1 MIKIYRDILIS
12 DYSKDDVKNKLSI
25 SLLENQML
33 KSCTDNDIVTLEYM
47 DDDLLSDPVLYVY
60 IKNSLVIRTNL
71 IGSNTMVYSR
81 FILEFRSRVHVISVS
96 NIYDSDSITYPRSH
110 LDSKSLELLRLVK
123 SITNNNPIDV
133 LELYNDAIGGYF
145 YLYVLGNSITTYL
158 SDESY
163 YIIIDT
169 IFKYYNDFIISL
181 NNYVHGGRYR

>member
-1 MIKIYRDILIS
+1 MIKIYKDVLIS
-12 DYSKDDVKNKLSI
+12 DYNKDDIKNKLSI

-33 KSCTDNDIVTLEYM
+33 RSCTDNDIVTLEYM

-81 FILEFRSRVHVISVS
+81 FISEFKSRIHVISVN
-96 NIYDSDSITYPRSH
+96 NIYDLDSIMNARSH
-110 LDSKSLELLRLVK
+110 LDDKSLELLRLIK
-123 SITNNNPIDV
+123 SITGNNPLDV

-145 YLYVLGNSITTYL
+145 YLYVQCNSITTYL

-163 YIIIDT
+163 NIIIDT

-181 NNYVHGGRYR
+181 NNYVQGGRFL

>member
-81 FILEFRSRVHVISVS
+81 FISEFRNRIHIIGVNNTYDNYSIRDSRC
-96 NIYDSDSITYPRSH
+96 YDDN
-110 LDSKSLELLRLVK
+110 KSLEFLRLVK
-123 SITNNNPIDV
+123 SIVGNNSLDI
-133 LELYNDAIGGYF
+133 LELYSDIIGDYF
-145 YLYVLGNSITTYL
+145 YLFIYHDSIITYL
-158 SDESY
+158 SDKFY
-163 YIIIDT
+163 NIIIDT
-169 IFKYYNDFIISL
+169 IFKYYNDFIINL
-181 NNYVHGGRYR
+181 NNCVHGG